1 MQDIDHI
8 ITRNDTGPDAVYDD
22 KTNQIDLKMGKQL
35 LAGPK
40 AIISGIDTPFFDK
53 HGEKPGLSIE
63 KMRSS
68 YNIQVENMSEDR
80 SQGRF

>member
-8 ITRNDTGPDAVYDD
+8 QSKNDTGPDAVYDD
-22 KTNQIDLKMGKQL
+22 KTNQIDIKTAKRPS
-35 LAGPK
+35 AGPK
-40 AIISGIDTPFFDK
+40 ASVSGMDTPFFDK
-53 HGEKPGLSIE
+53 NGEKPGLSIE

-80 SQGRF
+80 SPGIF